1 MINPVCAAIYNSAAG
16 IWTAHAARIKSLSFF
31 LLCLFILTSDRKE
44 KKPEGLQNKH
54 TEPSTGVLVSHPVID
69 SVVLA
74 AFRLN
79 IQLTCVIVDSLIA
92 RIRNGSLSSLG

>member
-1 MINPVCAAIYNSAAG
+1 MLLALNPF
-16 IWTAHAARIKSLSFF
+16 LFF
-31 LLCLFILTSDRKE
+31 LLCLLILTSDRKE

-74 AFRLN
+74 AFRLS